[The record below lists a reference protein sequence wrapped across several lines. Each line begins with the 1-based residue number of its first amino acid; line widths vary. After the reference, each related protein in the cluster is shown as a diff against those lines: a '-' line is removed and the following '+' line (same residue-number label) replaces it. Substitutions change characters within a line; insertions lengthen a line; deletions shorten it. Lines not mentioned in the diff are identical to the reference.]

1 MNKHFKYQAYD
12 NSGTKVKGVVAAA
25 DVEKAE
31 EQLLASKYSI
41 LSIKEVNTH
50 SYVNSSKIKS
60 SDLEL
65 FTSELSLLL
74 KSGVRLDSALAILSE
89 GVENKALSLKLLEI
103 LDDVRGGVD
112 LMSAL
117 KKSQLFDVMYC
128 EMVGVGESTGKLSD
142 VFIRLARNMKFR
154 RDLRNKISQASVY
167 PMFILFVCIS
177 AILGIFNFIVPTMG
191 SLFDGV
197 DEIPAATALLLSAS
211 DYVIENQYLW
221 FATLFVLVI
230 AIYRIKDKPWFKNKI
245 ITLCHKIPLISGLFL
260 LSERINYASTMH
272 LMLSSGVALEV
283 AMRLSANVVRH
294 PNLQGQLLLAREQV
308 SQGIPLSGSLSKV
321 DIIEPLMMSLVRVGE
336 ETGELDVVFERI
348 AERAKE
354 TFEGRII
361 KLTSL
366 LEPVLIVSMGL
377 IVGSVVVTMLL
388 SIVSIND
395 VSL

>member
-12 NSGTKVKGVVAAA
+12 SSGTKVKGVVVA
-25 DVEKAE
+25 DDIELAE
-31 EQLLASKYSI
+31 SQLIADKYSI
-41 LSIKEVNTH
+41 LSIKEFNTH
-50 SYVNSSKIKS
+50 SYVNSSKIRS

-74 KSGVRLDSALAILSE
+74 KSGVRLDSALSILSE
-89 GVENKALSLKLLEI
+89 GVENKSLSLKLSEI
-103 LDDVRGGVD
+103 LDDVRGGVE
-112 LMSAL
+112 LKTAL
-117 KKSQLFDVMYC
+117 KKSQLFDQMYC

-154 RDLRNKISQASVY
+154 RDLKNKISQASVY
-167 PMFILFVCIS
+167 PMFILVVCIS
-177 AILGIFNFIVPTMG
+177 AIFGIFNFIVPTMG

-197 DEIPAATALLLSAS
+197 DEIPAATQFLLSTS
-211 DYVIENQYLW
+211 DYVVQNQYLW
-221 FATLFVLVI
+221 LLTLFALSVF
-230 AIYRIKDKPWFKNKI
+230 IYRIKNKTWFKNRVVTI
-245 ITLCHKIPLISGLFL
+245 CHQTPLISGLFL

-308 SQGIPLSGSLSKV
+308 SQGIPLSVSLSKV

-348 AERAKE
+348 AERAKD